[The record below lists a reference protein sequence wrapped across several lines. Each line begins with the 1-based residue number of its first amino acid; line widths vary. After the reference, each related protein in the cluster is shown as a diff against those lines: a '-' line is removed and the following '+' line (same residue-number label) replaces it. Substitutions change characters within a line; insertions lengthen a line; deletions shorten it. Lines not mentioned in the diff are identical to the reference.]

1 MPAQPQVQ
9 TSEYKEAPTQLH
21 KKNQKNI
28 MPILMLACKRMKKCP
43 FIREREIS
51 GVTHPD
57 SLHPVAII
65 ESIKKTTNVHLQHVR
80 ASRASKYAQ
89 TDNRLAHWS
98 ISQKNDRL
106 LDWQPILSGNTNY
119 ATQLN
124 KIGIALRDR
133 IRCHRHH
140 TTYTF
145 DRWCLQQARKYK
157 AVSSEAANKAWVAGK
172 QATLSSL
179 SRNLARSLM
188 N

>member
-1 MPAQPQVQ
+1 MCSHSRAQPFVCMPAQPQVQ

-21 KKNQKNI
+21 KKHQKNI

-43 FIREREIS
+43 LIRERDLWSHAPRLTPSCGDHLIN
-51 GVTHPD
+51 
-57 SLHPVAII
+57 
-65 ESIKKTTNVHLQHVR
+65 KQTTIVHLQHVR

-89 TDNRLAHWS
+89 TDNRLAHWI

-106 LDWQPILSGNTNY
+106 LDWQPILSGSTNY

-145 DRWCLQQARKYK
+145 DR
-157 AVSSEAANKAWVAGK
+157 
-172 QATLSSL
+172 
-179 SRNLARSLM
+179 
-188 N
+188 